1 MRDDEVTGVRAHSI
15 VDVDREVSHLA
26 RQIKVL
32 REGHL
37 HSGRL
42 RTDEAHLLL
51 EGNDDIELR
60 VVHDGAHRADMYSLT
75 ITQLALTVLIVE
87 EIRLHRHNLGLEEV
101 AELDSELGPPLH
113 EVERLGKIG
122 WDLELERNRG
132 ISHLADVVGE
142 DGNHLCFLPDATLPY
157 VRVSLAF
164 VTVVDLLTHVNQL
177 ELQLDAVGWNCT
189 VCVNV
194 NISTNWMIGIEGPL
208 ISLELD
214 PEGSSIHS

>member
-1 MRDDEVTGVRAHSI
+1 MVVCGVIAKETCTLWTCALRGDLELEDHGLLFIGARQDERLLTVSALHTVLAPILVQLDLRFVGDDEATGVTAHSI

-32 REGHL
+32 REGHV

-42 RTDEAHLLL
+42 RTDEAYLLL

-87 EIRLHRHNLGLEEV
+87 EICLHRHNLGLEEV

-113 EVERLGKIG
+113 EVERLG
-122 WDLELERNRG
+122 
-132 ISHLADVVGE
+132 
-142 DGNHLCFLPDATLPY
+142 
-157 VRVSLAF
+157 
-164 VTVVDLLTHVNQL
+164 
-177 ELQLDAVGWNCT
+177 
-189 VCVNV
+189 
-194 NISTNWMIGIEGPL
+194 
-208 ISLELD
+208 
-214 PEGSSIHS
+214 